1 MAPCA
6 TADDTG
12 KTAVPR
18 NDIRQRLTAQ
28 SDATVTPSDQR
39 VREINLCLQSCGR
52 RQLSR
57 AGDRLP
63 GGNLADRVRVE
74 PRDAAGISLQV
85 TGEAVPEGR
94 DNLAWRAVEVYQQL
108 RRWPEGAAITLVKN
122 VPVGAGLGGGSSD
135 AAAVM
140 QGLAELD
147 PQPPDAHE
155 LAVAMATLGSDVP
168 FFLTHGTAFGRS
180 RGDELVGLA
189 DLPPCWIVLT
199 RPDFSVS
206 TREAYELLEPCDF
219 TDGGRAHQMA
229 DAIDA
234 GAEIEEIAELV
245 ANAFA
250 RPLTERRPVFGTL
263 KQELRA
269 AGALAAE
276 ITGSGSALFG
286 LFREPGPAEAARAQ
300 LVAQGRWARVVRPV
314 PVDTELVEGVE

>member
-1 MAPCA
+1 MV
-6 TADDTG
+6 
-12 KTAVPR
+12 TAVEI
-18 NDIRQRLTAQ
+18 NAC
-28 SDATVTPSDQR
+28 AK
-39 VREINLCLQSCGR
+39 INLCLEVLR
-52 RQLSR
+52 RRTDGYHELATVFQ
-57 AGDRLP
+57 AVT
-63 GGNLADRVRVE
+63 LADRVRVE